1 MGKKYTFR
9 LFPTEEQKEFFDK
22 NFFCSRFIYEFFIG
36 KIQYD
41 EEVNKLEAGKG
52 SLVEYEYNKFIPP
65 MKREKEYTFLKEAD
79 SKALQGAMKKLF
91 RDVYISRENHKSKY
105 PLYKLPKNQTGSYL
119 ITQNIKESSMYIT
132 AYGLKVPKIESIQM
146 NQTKYVSYNQ
156 KIKEVTI
163 YKTLHDRYY
172 ATIIFFDNEE
182 KEQ

>member
-1 MGKKYTFR
+1 
-9 LFPTEEQKEFFDK
+9 
-22 NFFCSRFIYEFFIG
+22 
-36 KIQYD
+36 
-41 EEVNKLEAGKG
+41 
-52 SLVEYEYNKFIPP
+52 